1 MLNTASEDADVELV
15 ANARDNNDEYE
26 CCNLPTQDVENIL
39 FVSDGDVHMHIIDN
53 ISKPDAS
60 EESMGSVSGFE
71 ILLSECQIEGASTS
85 TPITNAYRRRYPI
98 TADTAEDLDIS
109 QSSSSSRK
117 KLTHVSLDSEE
128 DEEFDF
134 SCDTVDGYRL
144 VSMTSLAAVLS
155 TLLSPCHKEEVLL
168 KKSCSTWGLGTLLVL
183 ECSLCGKLIYFPN
196 SQIESGRFSEIMTT
210 GNTRPQDFFDINR
223 RIVIAGLETG
233 IGQTGMQTISDILL
247 LHFHGQNQMWA
258 DHTKKILPAAK
269 EFANI
274 VMKEAREK
282 LRKQILEENDQP
294 YDCTTLVEVG
304 VTYDGTW
311 SSRGF
316 TANYGIGFVISAD
329 TGQVLDYEFCSKF
342 CQLCEK
348 NPDADDEWKLC
359 HKSVC
364 TKNHFGSSKSM
375 ETKAAERLWGRSIA
389 YNMRYKWMVCDGD
402 STSFNA
408 VWDTYGSCDLCHKYL
423 KQDKSTEGG
432 LNNTDEFKEWQETH
446 DNETANCNRVCKLD
460 CIGHVQKRMGKHLL
474 SWKKMH
480 GVSPW
485 KKLSNSKKV
494 GRSACACCNKS
505 HLLTMSVIKK
515 FQIYYG
521 RAIRQNVIP
530 YGSSKKDIDVALNR
544 MEKAVMAILWHSL
557 LLEDE
562 SERHKYCPEKTEK
575 YNWCEVKN
583 GKNLKH
589 REYHLVPEYLPFL
602 SPIFKKLSQKS
613 LMKRC
618 LFGFSQNPN
627 ESLNARVW
635 ARAPKEKNKS
645 PRVAEFATIS
655 ALVQFNNGCV
665 GINKL
670 YSFLEIHNDKSQG
683 TAMKHDKKRVKRAEY
698 KKQKTTKERRQKM
711 QQTKAKK
718 NSILDAE
725 ELASYESGAFND

>member
-1 MLNTASEDADVELV
+1 M
-15 ANARDNNDEYE
+15 
-26 CCNLPTQDVENIL
+26 PTQDVENIQC
-39 FVSDGDVHMHIIDN
+39 VSNEDVHIHIIDN
-53 ISKPDAS
+53 ISKPDAL

-71 ILLSECQIEGASTS
+71 ILSSEVQIERASTS
-85 TPITNAYRRRYPI
+85 TPITNVYRRRYPNI
-98 TADTAEDLDIS
+98 ADATEDFHIS
-109 QSSSSSRK
+109 QSSSSSSRK
-117 KLTHVSLDSEE
+117 KLSHVSLDSEE

-134 SCDTVDGYRL
+134 DCNNVDGYRL
-144 VSMTSLAAVLS
+144 VSMTSLAEALAS
-155 TLLSPCHKEEVLL
+155 LRSPCHKEKVLL
-168 KKSCSTWGLGTLLVL
+168 KKSCSTWGLGTLLVI
-183 ECSLCGKLIYFPN
+183 ECSLCGKPIYFPT
-196 SQIESGRFSEIMTT
+196 SQIESGRLSEIMTT
-210 GNTRPQDFFDINR
+210 GKTRPQDFFDINR
-223 RIVIAGLETG
+223 RLVIAGLETG
-233 IGQTGMQTISDILL
+233 IGQSGMQTISDNLL
-247 LHFHGQNQMWA
+247 LHFQGRQQMWA

-269 EFANI
+269 EFANFA
-274 VMKEAREK
+274 MKEAREK
-282 LRKQILEENDQP
+282 LRKQILEENGQP
-294 YDCTTLVEVG
+294 YDSNTLVEIG

-342 CQLCEK
+342 CLLCEK

-359 HKSVC
+359 HKSVS
-364 TKNHFGSSKSM
+364 TKNHFGSSKLM
-375 ETKAAERLWGRSIA
+375 ETKAAERLWGCSFA
-389 YNMRYKWMVCDGD
+389 YNMRYKWMICDGD

-423 KQDKSTEGG
+423 KHEKSTEGK

-446 DNETANCNRVCKLD
+446 DNDNETANCNRVCKLD
-460 CIGHVQKRMGKHLL
+460 CVGQVQKRMGKHLL

-494 GRSACACCNKS
+494 SRSACASCNRS
-505 HLLTMSVIKK
+505 HLLTMSAIKK

-530 YGSSKKDIDVALNR
+530 YGSSKNDIESALSR

-557 LLEDE
+557 LLEDKN
-562 SERHKYCPEKTEK
+562 ERHKFCPDKTEK
-575 YNWCEVKN
+575 YNWCEWKN

-602 SPIFKKLSQKS
+602 SPIFERLSQKS
-613 LMKRC
+613 LLKRC
-618 LFGFSQNPN
+618 LYGFSQNPN

-645 PRVAEFATIS
+645 PKAAEFATIS

-670 YSFLEIHNDKSQG
+670 YSFLGIHNDK
-683 TAMKHDKKRVKRAEY
+683 
-698 KKQKTTKERRQKM
+698 
-711 QQTKAKK
+711 
-718 NSILDAE
+718 
-725 ELASYESGAFND
+725 